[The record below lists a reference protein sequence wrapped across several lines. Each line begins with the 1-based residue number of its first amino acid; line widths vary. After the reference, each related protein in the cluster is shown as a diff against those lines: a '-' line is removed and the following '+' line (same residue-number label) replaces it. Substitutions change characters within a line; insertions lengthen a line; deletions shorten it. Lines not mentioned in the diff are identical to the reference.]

1 MTQTP
6 ERLTYAYGA
15 IYDASRVG
23 ADDHAIAHMQREV
36 TETHLSPSERD
47 ATAATMAKR
56 YNSAPLMLEAL
67 RGCLDLLEA
76 DESNDEWAREF
87 AKPKAAAARAAICAA
102 EGGADLG
109 VEPVERPVCTCPFAS
124 EGYLSKNCALH
135 APEGPGATR

>member
-67 RGCLDLLEA
+67 QSAA
-76 DESNDEWAREF
+76 DQLPCICGDNDSFCDCAVSEVN
-87 AKPKAAAARAAICAA
+87 AAIAAA
-102 EGGADLG
+102 EG
-109 VEPVERPVCTCPFAS
+109 
-124 EGYLSKNCALH
+124 K
-135 APEGPGATR
+135 